1 MNRGKPLQFHSP
13 FSPWSDTPCVTLI
26 KRYAQI
32 ALCLHLYFMAL
43 PCFKLTAV
51 VYVHRIIIFNWRRQ
65 WIGVNIMGKCIMV
78 FPSFC
83 GILYMTLWLVSSG
96 AAQKKKTFVYFLFGC
111 FFFIVLRLLCPANV
125 VGLIY
130 RGGLSPT

>member
-1 MNRGKPLQFHSP
+1 
-13 FSPWSDTPCVTLI
+13 
-26 KRYAQI
+26 
-32 ALCLHLYFMAL
+32 MAL

-83 GILYMTLWLVSSG
+83 GILYDPLPG
-96 AAQKKKTFVYFLFGC
+96 
-111 FFFIVLRLLCPANV
+111 
-125 VGLIY
+125 
-130 RGGLSPT
+130 